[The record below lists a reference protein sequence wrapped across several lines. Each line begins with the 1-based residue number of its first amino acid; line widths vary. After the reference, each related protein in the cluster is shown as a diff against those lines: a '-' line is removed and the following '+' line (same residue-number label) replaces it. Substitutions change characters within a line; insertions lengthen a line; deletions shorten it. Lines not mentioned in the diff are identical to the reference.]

1 MTPLDLNDADLSSDP
16 EAVVAV
22 SRPIP
27 VEVRFA
33 TEAGT
38 VETREGPVDHDAG
51 SAIVRGAHGER
62 WPLAADRFATLY
74 EPMPGTALGQD
85 GAYRKKP
92 VRVYAK
98 RVLAVSFSVKVG
110 AKQQAI
116 TGRPGDWVIQYS
128 RVKRSIISD
137 EAFRVS
143 YEIIASEPGAVW

>member
-1 MTPLDLNDADLSSDP
+1 MTPIDLNDADLSTDS

-38 VETREGPVDHDAG
+38 IETLEGPVGHEAG
-51 SAIVRGAHGER
+51 SAIVRGVRGER
-62 WPLAADRFATLY
+62 WPLGAERFATLY
-74 EPMPGTALGQD
+74 EPMPGTTLGQD

-98 RVLAVSFSVKVG
+98 RILATPFSVKVG

-116 TGRPGDWVIQYS
+116 TGRPGDWLIQYS
-128 RVKRSIISD
+128 RVKRSVISD
-137 EAFRVS
+137 EVFRLS
-143 YEIIASEPGAVW
+143 YEVIETR